1 MSAHKEKVTL
11 QFLSNESEE
20 DEGLGHAGIETYRSK
35 PYAGAARETG
45 QNSRDAADTTP
56 VRLSFDVL
64 DAPAGEVPA
73 LENLRVTVQRCL
85 REANSDIREKEQA
98 FFAYATTLLGAGSIK
113 VLRISDQNTKGARGP
128 AATKG
133 TPFYSLTRANGVSAK
148 DREDSGGSYGIGKNA
163 AFAVSD
169 LRTVFYSTVYLDD
182 QKKTDRFLA
191 LGKSVLVSHH
201 DEDGKPYRQIGYWGL
216 PEFRA
221 VENADT
227 LPTWLRRTERGT
239 SVFVLGF
246 REEPDWQ
253 HRIASAL
260 IANFFPAIHEGQMEF
275 TVDDGKIV
283 IGRETLQPLFADQP
297 MIAAAEA
304 NGHRPQ
310 FEVAQEHYR
319 CLISP
324 EAKDHDVQI
333 PALGKVRIRVLVGEG
348 LSKKI
353 CITRNGLVITDSLK
367 NFGQPFSRFPMC
379 QDFVAVV
386 SPLETGGSAFI
397 KKLEDPKHEEL
408 SPEGLPDEAARAHA
422 KAVVKKLG
430 YAIRDAIKADSIVQ
444 YTSEVAANEM
454 RQYFASESEPR
465 PENRTS
471 PDDDPEAL
479 RYRIEPRRPRQPP
492 SAITEGDAT
501 AGPEVAPVPGP
512 GLGPHPGPGPRPGPN
527 PGPGP
532 APKPAPIPGPSA
544 ERTFRAVRLSQ
555 VRTVVPTG
563 LESETRSIYFTPDVG
578 GTLLFSLEAVGVN
591 DNEILKIVG
600 ATGADLVNGRIS
612 LDVHAGQRHRVDV
625 VFSEAYDGPVEIRA
639 RLAPPAIAEIAP

>member
-1 MSAHKEKVTL
+1 MSAHNKSIAL

-45 QNSRDAADTTP
+45 QNSRDAAATTP

-64 DAPAGEVPA
+64 EVPVSEVPA
-73 LENLRVTVQRCL
+73 LESLRVTVRRCL
-85 REANSDIREKEQA
+85 REANRDDREKERA
-98 FFAYATTLLGAGSIK
+98 FFTHATTLLEAGAIK

-128 AATKG
+128 AAIKG

-182 QKKTDRFLA
+182 QTKTDRFLA
-191 LGKSVLVSHH
+191 LGKSVLVSHY
-201 DEDGKPYRQIGYWGL
+201 DEGGRPYRQIGYWGL

-221 VENADT
+221 VENAEL

-246 REEPDWQ
+246 REEPDWP

-275 TVDDGKIV
+275 AVDNGKII
-283 IGRETLQPLFADQP
+283 IGRETLQPLFSDQS

-310 FEVAQEHYR
+310 FEVAQDHYR

-333 PALGKVRIRVLVGEG
+333 PSLGKVRIRVLVGEG

-367 NFGQPFSRFPMC
+367 NFGQPFNRFPMC

-386 SPLETGGSAFI
+386 SPLETVGSAFI

-408 SPEGLPDEAARAHA
+408 SPEGLPDEATRANA

-430 YAIRDAIKADSIVQ
+430 NAIREAIKEDSIVQ
-444 YTSEVAANEM
+444 YASEVAANEM
-454 RQYFASESEPR
+454 RQYFASESEPQ

-492 SAITEGDAT
+492 SAVTEGDAT
-501 AGPEVAPVPGP
+501 AGPEVAPAPDRGSGGRSSRAP
-512 GLGPHPGPGPRPGPN
+512 QPHPN
-527 PGPGP
+527 PGPVVP
-532 APKPAPIPGPSA
+532 SPKPAPAPGLA
-544 ERTFRAVRLSQ
+544 TIRLSQ
-555 VRTVVPTG
+555 IRTVVPAG
-563 LESETRSIYFTPDVG
+563 MHSGGRSIYFTPDAD
-578 GTLLFSLEAVGVN
+578 GTLLLSLEAVGVN
-591 DNEILKIVG
+591 NNEILRIVR
-600 ATGADLVNGRIS
+600 ATGADVDNGSAS
-612 LDVHAGQRHRVDV
+612 LGVKAGQRHKVDV
-625 VFSEAYDGPVEIRA
+625 FFSEPYDGPVEIHA
-639 RLAPPAIAEIAP
+639 RLAPPAIEKAAP